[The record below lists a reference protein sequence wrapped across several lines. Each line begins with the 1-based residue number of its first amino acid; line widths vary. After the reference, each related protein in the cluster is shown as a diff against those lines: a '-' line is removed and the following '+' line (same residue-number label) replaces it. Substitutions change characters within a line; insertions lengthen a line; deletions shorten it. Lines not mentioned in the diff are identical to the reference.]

1 MNKPTDRQQQ
11 ADMEALLGIGRPG
24 AGIGRRLWRIG
35 LWSTLVIAA
44 AIGLYALLGGGT
56 SAPPAYVT
64 EPATL
69 ADLTIIVTATG
80 TVEPTNQVDVSS
92 ELSGIVRRVLVDYNS
107 AVVAGDVLA
116 ELDTDKLTATVDSSR
131 ARLVAVRAAVLETRA
146 TVTETKLALDRK
158 RMLAA
163 TRAASQQD
171 LDAARAAHDRAVASQ
186 AVAEA
191 DVGVALAQLQLD
203 ETNLSKAAIL
213 SPINGIVL
221 ERNVDPGQTVAT
233 SFQAPVLF
241 TIAEDLREIEVRV
254 DVDEADV
261 GKVREGQRA
270 SFSVDAH
277 PERRFE
283 AAIRQL
289 RFGSEVVQ
297 GVVTYK
303 AVLATENAELLLRP
317 GMTATAEI
325 VVERLAGVLTV
336 PNAALRFSPPPTAAP
351 ASGQGLLSKL
361 LPRMPSFRPASRPE
375 DNGGPRQVWVLR
387 DGHPVAVPVTVGA
400 TDGRR
405 TAILGGSL
413 EAGWSVIVDI
423 AAGKR

>member
-1 MNKPTDRQQQ
+1 
-11 ADMEALLGIGRPG
+11 MEALLGIGRPA
-24 AGIGRRLWRIG
+24 AGIGRRLWRLG
-35 LWSTLVIAA
+35 LWTALAA
-44 AIGLYALLGGGT
+44 VVAAGLYGLFGT
-56 SAPPAYVT
+56 GSNAPRAYVT
-64 EPATL
+64 QPASL

-80 TVEPTNQVDVSS
+80 TVEPTNKVDVSS

-107 AVVAGDVLA
+107 VVAAGDVLA

-131 ARLVAVRAAVLETRA
+131 ARLVAARAKILEARA
-146 TVTETKLALDRK
+146 TVTETRLALDRK
-158 RMLAA
+158 RALAA
-163 TRAASQQD
+163 TQAGSQQD
-171 LDAARAAHDRAVASQ
+171 LDAARAAQDRAVASL

-191 DVGVALAQLQLD
+191 DVGVAAAELQLD
-203 ETNLSKAAIL
+203 ETNLAKAAIL
-213 SPINGIVL
+213 SPINGVVL

-261 GKVREGQRA
+261 GKVREGQLA

-303 AVLATENAELLLRP
+303 AVLATENADLLLRP

-325 VVERLAGVLTV
+325 VVERLSDALTV
-336 PNAALRFSPPPTAAP
+336 PNAALRFSPPADEAAP
-351 ASGQGLLSKL
+351 SGQGLLSKL
-361 LPRMPSFRPASRPE
+361 LPRMPTFRPASRP
-375 DNGGPRQVWVLR
+375 DNVGERQVWVLR
-387 DGHPVAVPVTVGA
+387 DGRPAAVAVTVGA
-400 TDGRR
+400 TDGRL
-405 TAILGGSL
+405 TAITGGDL
-413 EAGWSVIVDI
+413 APGQAVIVDT
-423 AAGKR
+423 AARR

>member
-1 MNKPTDRQQQ
+1 
-11 ADMEALLGIGRPG
+11 MEALLGLDRPASAGRL
-24 AGIGRRLWRIG
+24 RRLALWAG
-35 LWSTLVIAA
+35 LAA
-44 AIGLYALLGGGT
+44 TVAAGLYVVLGGG
-56 SAPPAYVT
+56 PNGGPRYVT
-64 EPATL
+64 EPAAP

-80 TVEPTNQVDVSS
+80 TVEPTNKVDVSS

-107 AVVAGDVLA
+107 QVAAGDVLA

-131 ARLVAVRAAVLETRA
+131 ARLVAARARVLEAKA
-146 TVTETKLALDRK
+146 TLTETALSLERK
-158 RMLAA
+158 RALVA
-163 TRAASQQD
+163 TQAGSRQD
-171 LDAARAAHDRAVASQ
+171 LDAARAAHDRAVAAI

-191 DVGVALAQLQLD
+191 DVGVAAAQLQLD
-203 ETNLSKAAIL
+203 ETNLAKAAIL
-213 SPINGIVL
+213 SPIDGVVL

-241 TIAEDLREIEVRV
+241 TIAEELREIEVRV

-261 GKVREGQRA
+261 GKVREGQVA

-303 AVLATENAELLLRP
+303 AVLATDNAGLLLRP

-325 VVERLAGVLTV
+325 VVEQLAGVLTV
-336 PNAALRFSPPPTAAP
+336 PNEALRFSPPAAEAAAP
-351 ASGQGLLSKL
+351 GQGLLSKL
-361 LPRMPSFRPASRPE
+361 LPRMPTFRPASRPV
-375 DNGGPRQVWVLR
+375 GGEQHVWVLR
-387 DGHPVAVPVTVGA
+387 EGQPAAVTVTAGA

-405 TAILGGSL
+405 TAILGGGL
-413 EAGWSVIVDI
+413 APGQAVIVDT
-423 AAGKR
+423 AGAGR